1 MDYTN
6 LKHTDLNVSRL
17 CFGSMTFGK
26 PVDQRTA
33 TRMVGKCL
41 DEGINFFDT
50 ANVYQNGTAEAI
62 LGEAI
67 RGKREK
73 LILATKVGGLMSE
86 RPNESR
92 LSKQAILRAIDE
104 SLVRLQTDYVDVY
117 FLHQPDHA
125 VPIEETL
132 CVVEELVS
140 QGKVRYLATSN
151 YAAWQVCE
159 MLGIAKK
166 QGYVPAYV
174 SQPMYN
180 LLARG
185 IEQEY
190 LPMAKKYHVSIVAYN
205 PLAGGMLTGK
215 HSETVIPPGTRFDK
229 NRMYQERYWHTQ
241 NFAAVEKLK
250 KSAEQAGRSLVSIAF
265 NWLLHHTATDCVIL
279 GASRFEQLEQNLIAC
294 KDGPLPEEVLR
305 DCDDVWAQL
314 QSPVP
319 TYNR

>member
-26 PVDQRTA
+26 PVDQSTA
-33 TRMVGKCL
+33 TRMVEKCL

-50 ANVYQNGTAEAI
+50 ANVYQNGAAETI

-67 RGKREK
+67 RGKRKK
-73 LILATKVGGLMSE
+73 LILATKVGGLMGE
-86 RPNESR
+86 RPNECR
-92 LSKQAILRAIDE
+92 LTKQAILRDIDE
-104 SLVRLQTDYVDVY
+104 SLMRLQTDYLDVY

-132 CVVEELVS
+132 GVVEELVR
-140 QGKVRYLATSN
+140 QGKVRYIATSN

-159 MLGIAKK
+159 MLEIAKK
-166 QGYVPAYV
+166 EGYIPAYV

-190 LPMAKKYHVSIVAYN
+190 LPMAKKYQVSIVAYN

-215 HSETVIPPGTRFDK
+215 HCENLIPPGTRFDK
-229 NRMYQERYWHTQ
+229 NRMYQDRYWHRQ
-241 NFAAVEKLK
+241 NFAGVERLK
-250 KSAEQAGRSLVSIAF
+250 KSADQVGRSLVSIAF

-314 QSPVP
+314 RGPVP